1 MARLDPDPVTP
12 TARRVAAAILPAAML
27 LAFVLTV
34 IGLT

>member
-1 MARLDPDPVTP
+1 MTHIDPDPVTP

-27 LAFVLTV
+27 AIFLIW